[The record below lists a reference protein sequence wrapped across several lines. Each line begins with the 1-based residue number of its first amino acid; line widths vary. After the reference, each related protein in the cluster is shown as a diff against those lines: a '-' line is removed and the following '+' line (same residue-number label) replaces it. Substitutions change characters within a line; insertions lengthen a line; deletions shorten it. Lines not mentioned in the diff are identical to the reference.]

1 MVTGIPVSPNE
12 AVDRINAAR
21 KAASLAHDKLQAED
35 ERNRS
40 SYEGLYAQLAVV
52 SGGTVALSITYLG
65 YLGAAHVTISAPKLL
80 VSSWVA
86 LLVCLL
92 LSVFASFFYAFYRHY
107 SRLSEYTN
115 KVSIKY
121 DEEAVGLPLISQSPP
136 LTSDEIV
143 AQPKELRQVA
153 ESRRKDS
160 DWAKRRA
167 DFYWFIWRWGGFAA
181 RTAIVVGITC
191 LVAFAIFN
199 LHRPLQGVPPR
210 KP

>member
-1 MVTGIPVSPNE
+1 MTDIPVSPKE

-40 SYEGLYAQLAVV
+40 SYEGLYAQLVVV

-65 YLGAAHVTISAPKLL
+65 YLETAHVTISAPKLL

-107 SRLSEYTN
+107 SRLSDYTN
-115 KVSIKY
+115 EASIKY
-121 DEEAVGLPLISQSPP
+121 HEEAVGLPLIPQLPP
-136 LTSDEIV
+136 LTSDEVV
-143 AQPKELRQVA
+143 AQQKDLRQLA

-160 DWAKRRA
+160 DWVKRRA

-191 LVAFAIFN
+191 LVGFAIFN
-199 LHRPLQGVPPR
+199 LHGPVQGVPLK